1 MKLVSHS
8 PCAVS
13 TMNVSW
19 NVSCLILRKAASL
32 SASGNAELPIPTIEA
47 SVGYGAR
54 TGTRTG
60 TIVTLVNI
68 AHRGPAET
76 RMLFLTVP

>member
-1 MKLVSHS
+1 
-8 PCAVS
+8 
-13 TMNVSW
+13 MNVSW

-54 TGTRTG
+54 TGT
-60 TIVTLVNI
+60 IVTLINI